1 MDPDHFIFF
10 DKAHKVTERPRAEF
24 MEMPG
29 LRLTSEQ
36 VQRLCGVERRVCQ
49 MVLDALVDA
58 KFLCRKPDR
67 AYARLTD
74 GAVAHPRHRHIVTR
88 LPSGAVAA
96 RDLPTPGH
104 FLMRQDLPTG

>member
-1 MDPDHFIFF
+1 VRTRET
-10 DKAHKVTERPRAEF
+10 VTERLRAEF
-24 MEMPG
+24 MEIPG

-58 KFLCRKPDR
+58 KFLSPTPDG

-74 GAVAHPRHRHIVTR
+74 GAVVRRAQSVRSRARQTA
-88 LPSGAVAA
+88 AVV
-96 RDLPTPGH
+96 D
-104 FLMRQDLPTG
+104 